1 MHSLQKDDEFT
12 MKHCIFLCT
21 RQWQIQK
28 ILHESGDF
36 ALHEDDTLTDLVCE
50 PRPLFDDDEFEV
62 RQNNFLLLHLLDQK
76 QETPF
81 IIVTYPKHYLVFAVS
96 VTNGEEFLAFA
107 RFYVRYVSWAEENLR
122 DTYDDGYLQIQQMNN
137 QLLNFQRALMKSNH
151 QLHQTLNEVR
161 DANNTISLLERD
173 GLTGL
178 YRASAFY
185 RKAEKCL
192 KNSPG
197 EIFDIIALNIDRFAL
212 INEIFGRKAGDQLLK
227 KLSLFLTGLKDAD
240 CAILAHAF
248 ADTFYIL
255 VPQSVQFH
263 ETLQQELSIFLRS
276 YPLPMHIHIKLG
288 VYRVSESISVAQMC
302 DRAAL
307 AIGNSSATSQSDDVR
322 ISFYNHT
329 IHEKLLYNHQI
340 LDSIPDALQNREF
353 KLYLQPKV
361 DMRTETVVGAEAL
374 IRWIHP
380 KLGFIP
386 PDSFVP
392 LLESEGDI
400 YHVDQYIWEEA
411 CRFLKS
417 RKDRGLRVFPVSIN
431 IARAD
436 LYEEDLADVL
446 TGLLQKYGLEAAEL
460 HLEIIERAYV
470 NDSSTIF
477 PVLTKLRSL
486 GFVIEMD
493 DFGTGES
500 SLAMLAEMPI
510 DVIKLDRH
518 FLITAAG
525 SKRQAEIVRFIV
537 NLSQSLG
544 LSIIAEGVET
554 HDDEKL
560 LVSMGCFFAQG
571 YLYGKP
577 MLVDDSPLLDIE

>member
-1 MHSLQKDDEFT
+1 

-28 ILHESGDF
+28 LLHESGDF
-36 ALHEDDTLTDLVCE
+36 ELHEDETLTDLICE
-50 PRPLFDDDEFEV
+50 PRPLLDGDAFES
-62 RQNNFLLLHLLDQK
+62 RQNNFLLLHLIDQK
-76 QETPF
+76 KETPF
-81 IIVTYPKHYLVFAVS
+81 IIVTYPKHFLVFAVA
-96 VTNGEEFLAFA
+96 VTNGEEFLEFA

-151 QLHQTLNEVR
+151 QLNQTLNEIR

-173 GLTGL
+173 RLTGL

-185 RKAEKCL
+185 RKAEYCL
-192 KNSPG
+192 RNSPG
-197 EIFDIIALNIDRFAL
+197 KIFDIIALNVERFAL
-212 INEIFGRKAGDQLLK
+212 INEIFGRKAGDKLLK
-227 KLSLFLTGLKDAD
+227 NLALFLTGRKDAD
-240 CAILAHAF
+240 RGLLAHAF
-248 ADTFYIL
+248 ADTFYIMI
-255 VPQSVQFH
+255 PQSVQFH
-263 ETLQQELSIFLRS
+263 ETLRQELPVFLHS
-276 YPLPMHIHIKLG
+276 YPLPMHIHVKLG
-288 VYRVSESISVAQMC
+288 VYRIAESILVEQMC
-302 DRAAL
+302 DRAFL
-307 AIGNSSATSQSDDVR
+307 AIGNTVTQSDDVR
-322 ISFYNHT
+322 IYFYDHS

-340 LDSIPDALQNREF
+340 LDSIPDALKNREF

-361 DMRTETVVGAEAL
+361 DMRTETVIGAEAL

-386 PDSFVP
+386 PDSFIP
-392 LLESEGDI
+392 LLENEGDI

-411 CRFLKS
+411 CRFLKM
-417 RKDRGLRVFPVSIN
+417 RKDQGLRCFPVSIN

-436 LYEEDLADVL
+436 LYEDDLADVL
-446 TGLLQKYGLEAAEL
+446 TNLLQKYDLEPAEL

-470 NDSSTIF
+470 NDSTTIF

-537 NLSQSLG
+537 NLADTLG

-560 LVSMGCFFAQG
+560 LVSMGCYFAQG

-577 MLVDDSPLLDIE
+577 MLVDDSPLQNIQ

>member
-1 MHSLQKDDEFT
+1 

-36 ALHEDDTLTDLVCE
+36 TLHEDETLTDLVCE
-50 PRPLFDDDEFEV
+50 PRPLLDGDAFET
-62 RQNNFLLLHLLDQK
+62 RQNNFLLLHLVDQK
-76 QETPF
+76 KETPF
-81 IIVTYPKHYLVFAVS
+81 IIVTYPKHFLVFAVA
-96 VTNGEEFLAFA
+96 VTNGEEFLEFA
-107 RFYVRYVSWAEENLR
+107 RLYVRYVSWSEENLR

-161 DANNTISLLERD
+161 NANNTISLLERD

-185 RKAEKCL
+185 RKAEHCL
-192 KNSPG
+192 RTSPG
-197 EIFDIIALNIDRFAL
+197 ETFDIIALNVERFAL
-212 INEIFGRKAGDQLLK
+212 INEIFGRKAGDKLLK
-227 KLSLFLTGLKDAD
+227 NLALFLTGRKDSD
-240 CAILAHAF
+240 RGILAHAF

-255 VPQSVQFH
+255 IPQSLQFH
-263 ETLQQELSIFLRS
+263 EILKKELTHFLHT
-276 YPLPMHIHIKLG
+276 YPLPMHIHVKLG
-288 VYRVSESISVAQMC
+288 VYRVTESISVEQMC
-302 DRAAL
+302 DRAFL
-307 AIGNSSATSQSDDVR
+307 AIGSAVAQSDDVR
-322 ISFYNHT
+322 VYFYDHS
-329 IHEKLLYNHQI
+329 IHEKLLFNHQI
-340 LDSIPDALQNREF
+340 LDSIPDALKSKEF

-361 DMRTETVVGAEAL
+361 DMRTETVIGAEAL

-386 PDSFVP
+386 PDSFIP
-392 LLESEGDI
+392 LLENEGDI

-411 CRFLKS
+411 CRFLKM
-417 RKDRGLRVFPVSIN
+417 RKDQGLRCFPVSIN

-436 LYEEDLADVL
+436 LYEDDLADVL
-446 TGLLQKYGLEAAEL
+446 IRLLQKYDLSPSKL

-470 NDSSTIF
+470 NDSTTIF

-518 FLITAAG
+518 FLITASG

-537 NLSQSLG
+537 NLSDSLG

-560 LVSMGCFFAQG
+560 LVSMGCYFAQG

-577 MLVDDSPLLDIE
+577 RPAEEFIHFC

>member
-1 MHSLQKDDEFT
+1 
-12 MKHCIFLCT
+12 MKYCIFLCT
-21 RQWQIQK
+21 KKWQILK
-28 ILHESGDF
+28 ILQQSGDF
-36 ALHEDDTLTDLVCE
+36 DLNEDNNLTDFLSN
-50 PRPLFDDDEFEV
+50 PNPLLESENFEV
-62 RQNNFLLLHLLDQK
+62 HSQNLLSLKLCS
-76 QETPF
+76 QEKEMPA
-81 IIVTYPKHYLVFAVS
+81 IVVTYPKHFLVFLIS
-96 VTNGEEFLAFA
+96 VTTEEEFLAFA
-107 RFYVRYVSWAEENLR
+107 KFYVRYLSWADDNLK

-151 QLHQTLNEVR
+151 QLAQTLSEVR
-161 DANNTISLLERD
+161 DANNTIALLERD
-173 GLTGL
+173 DLTDL

-185 RKAEKCL
+185 RKAENCL
-192 KNSPG
+192 AESEEKP
-197 EIFDIIALNIDRFAL
+197 FDMIALNIERFSL

-227 KLSLFLTGLKDAD
+227 KLALFLTGLKDID
-240 CAILAHAF
+240 CGILAHAF

-255 VPQSVQFH
+255 IPKRLQFH
-263 ETLQQELSIFLRS
+263 ETLKRELGIFLHS
-276 YPLPMHIHIKLG
+276 YPLPMHIHVKLG
-288 VYRVSESISVAQMC
+288 VYQVSDDISVEQMC
-302 DRAAL
+302 DRAFLAL
-307 AIGNSSATSQSDDVR
+307 STINGQTDSVR
-322 ISFYNHT
+322 IGFYNHA
-329 IHEKLLYNHQI
+329 IHEKLLFNHQI
-340 LDSIPDALQNREF
+340 LDSIPNALKNKEF

-361 DMRTETVVGAEAL
+361 DMNSETVIGAEAL

-386 PDSFVP
+386 PDSFIP
-392 LLESEGDI
+392 LLENEGDI

-411 CRFLKS
+411 CRFFKMRRDS
-417 RKDRGLRVFPVSIN
+417 GLRCFPVSIN

-436 LYEEDLADVL
+436 LYEDDLADVL
-446 TGLLQKYGLEAAEL
+446 LALLKKYELDPKEL

-500 SLAMLAEMPI
+500 SLAMLSEMPI

-537 NLSQSLG
+537 NLSKTLG

-554 HDDEKL
+554 HDDEQL
-560 LVSMGCFFAQG
+560 LVSMGCFYAQG

-577 MLVDDSPLLDIE
+577 LPAEEFCLPEENVTRATR